1 MIITFDTQEYI
12 EGLING
18 GFTAEQAD
26 TLVKAQKKV
35 INESMESQLATKG
48 DITEIKTD
56 ISDVK
61 TEIILMK
68 ARLAIIEKV
77 QWIVVS
83 GVIAIVLKSYFL

>member
-1 MIITFDTQEYI
+1 MIITFDTHEYM
-12 EGLING
+12 EGLIKG

-48 DITEIKTD
+48 DVVETKTD

-61 TEIILMK
+61 TEIILVK